1 MCVRWSFV
9 FEEGHISVEVRDEE
23 EDLRIANGITI
34 THELL
39 YIPSQGKDAY
49 VNLNRVKLIMREEI
63 DEKAEVAHIEPASI
77 DNQVQDSG
85 SGSV

>member
-9 FEEGHISVEVRDEE
+9 FEEGHISVDVRDEE

-63 DEKAEVAHIEPASI
+63 DEKVEVPHDATTCI
-77 DNQVQDSG
+77 DNQVQDCG